1 MIVVTGP
8 TGQLGTAFGRL
19 LEGREVRNLSETELD
34 FKHLE
39 EIPRALAA
47 IGPSMVINCAA
58 YTAVDAAEEDEGTAR
73 IVNATAVGALA
84 AACADI
90 GARFVTFSTDYVF
103 DGTSADGY
111 VESDRPNPMSAY
123 GRTKLEGERLA
134 LDRNPDALVVR
145 TSWLLSGTHANF
157 AATMIELIGR
167 GPVRVVDDQRGRPTL
182 VDDLARATVDAVG
195 RGATGILHLANE
207 GITTWYGLAREVAS
221 IAGLDPERVTPCST
235 DEFPRPAPRPADS
248 VLNSER
254 LAELGIDPMPPY
266 QPSLAAAVK
275 QLLDADLA

>member
-1 MIVVTGP
+1 MILVTGP

-19 LEGREVRNLSETELD
+19 LEGQEVRNLSETELD
-34 FKHLE
+34 FQHLE
-39 EIPRALAA
+39 QIPRALAA

-58 YTAVDAAEEDEGTAR
+58 YTAVDAAEED
-73 IVNATAVGALA
+73 LA
-84 AACADI
+84 AACADL

-111 VESDRPNPMSAY
+111 VESDQPNPMSAY

-134 LDRNPDALVVR
+134 LDRNPDALVIR

-157 AATMIELIGR
+157 ASTMIKLISR
-167 GPVRVVDDQRGRPTL
+167 GPVKVVDDQRGRPTL
-182 VDDLARATVDAVG
+182 ADDLARATVESVG

-207 GITTWYGLAREVAS
+207 GITTWYGLAREIAS
-221 IAGLDPERVTPCST
+221 IAELDPERVTPCST

-254 LAELGIDPMPPY
+254 VAELGINPMSPY
-266 QPSLAAAVK
+266 QPSLALAVK
-275 QLLDADLA
+275 QLLDADPA

>member
-1 MIVVTGP
+1 VIVVTGP

-157 AATMIELIGR
+157 AATMIELISR

>member
-1 MIVVTGP
+1 MILVTGP

-19 LEGREVRNLSETELD
+19 LEGQEVRNLSETELD
-34 FKHLE
+34 FQHLE
-39 EIPRALAA
+39 QIPRALAA

-58 YTAVDAAEEDEGTAR
+58 YTAVDAAEEDEDTAR

-84 AACADI
+84 AACADL

-111 VESDRPNPMSAY
+111 VESDQPNPMSAY

-134 LDRNPDALVVR
+134 LDRNPDALVIR

-157 AATMIELIGR
+157 ASTMIKLISR
-167 GPVRVVDDQRGRPTL
+167 GPVKVVDDQRGRPTL
-182 VDDLARATVDAVG
+182 ADDLARATVESVG

-207 GITTWYGLAREVAS
+207 GITTWYGLAREIAS
-221 IAGLDPERVTPCST
+221 IAELDPERVTPCST

-254 LAELGIDPMPPY
+254 VAELGINPMPPY
-266 QPSLAAAVK
+266 QPSLALAVK
-275 QLLDADLA
+275 QLLDADPA

>member
-157 AATMIELIGR
+157 AATMIELISR

-207 GITTWYGLAREVAS
+207 GITTWYGLAREIAS
-221 IAGLDPERVTPCST
+221 VAGLDPERVTPCST

-254 LAELGIDPMPPY
+254 VAELGIDPMPPY
-266 QPSLAAAVK
+266 QASLAAAVK